1 MVSNSRQRNQLEFLM
16 SNTHDAIY
24 RRLRF
29 HQDYLL
35 IFIFQRC
42 EHNETRRTP
51 EEECLSDRERMRAVA
66 FKPVIGIVRQWQPT
80 ATTPLS
86 LQPNIC
92 ATCFRKLHSPFIS
105 PPLSFYRTWSQHL
118 LDRNCLR
125 SFVYQQQQQQQF
137 IHHVTFQFDPNP
149 RRVFENASIFQIEKE
164 RKKKLDSPIL
174 DELLEQRSKC
184 VDRKKSTQVSSSSRL
199 SGVAKTVNRSRYLP
213 LPSRFERW
221 QLQRAIQERMEK
233 SASGTYARHNR
244 PSCCERGPAECWSIL
259 FPRTS

>member
-1 MVSNSRQRNQLEFLM
+1 
-16 SNTHDAIY
+16 
-24 RRLRF
+24 
-29 HQDYLL
+29 
-35 IFIFQRC
+35 
-42 EHNETRRTP
+42 
-51 EEECLSDRERMRAVA
+51 MRAVA

-125 SFVYQQQQQQQF
+125 SFVYQQQQQQF

-199 SGVAKTVNRSRYLP
+199 SGVAKTDLVTSHSPLDSNVGNYKGRYRRGWRNPQVARMHGTTGRRAAKGALLNAGVSSFLEP
-213 LPSRFERW
+213 LS
-221 QLQRAIQERMEK
+221 AI
-233 SASGTYARHNR
+233 
-244 PSCCERGPAECWSIL
+244 
-259 FPRTS
+259 